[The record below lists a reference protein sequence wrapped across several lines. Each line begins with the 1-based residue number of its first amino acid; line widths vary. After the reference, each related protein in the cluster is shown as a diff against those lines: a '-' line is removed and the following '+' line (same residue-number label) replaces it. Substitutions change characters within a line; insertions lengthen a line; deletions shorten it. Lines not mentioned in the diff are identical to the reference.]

1 MSRAL
6 ARRELDRGDRA
17 SFVTTS
23 ELGLPAIA
31 YLRSLA
37 EGVSMADA
45 AKRYLDA
52 SAPNQA
58 RKAHRAIVEHV
69 RTLARRRGDP
79 AWRLIGVELGA
90 AAAARPNVPSLS
102 EWAEQEG
109 LEGWRES
116 ELLELYK
123 ERFAA
128 RLGAA
133 SARHRSR
140 NARLRER
147 RLELLRELERAAADQ
162 TPQPSDFIAGWI
174 DPTTAER
181 LKEAGALTLEDLQRW
196 ISSGRRWW
204 YSIPAIGDIKAKALT
219 RKIERL
225 IGTGRALTLDWVR
238 LSDSGHHDGRA
249 GMNRQLQVRPAI
261 DASSDRAAIAA
272 WVAARQGSPRTE
284 TRYTREGTRF
294 LLWCLVERR
303 KALSDASVEDCR
315 AFMAFLAKV
324 PENWISARRVEPF
337 APGWA
342 PFAGQ
347 LSRSSQQQTVTIL
360 HAMFSWLV
368 DARYLLTN
376 PWTLV
381 NRKLGD
387 EVHARSMSTKAFTPE
402 AWQALLD
409 ELERAPQTRTTARL
423 KWLCTLMECTGLRS
437 AELLAA
443 TRGDIETTRAG
454 ALLHVLGKGKKHRE
468 VPLPTRALEA
478 TKTYFTERGLD
489 FDGAAAETPLLAAL
503 EEPTRAIS
511 YASLYETFTR
521 FMRRALVA
529 SDLDEAAK
537 SQAQKASLHWLRHTH
552 ATRFAERGGD
562 LDVLQANLGHAD
574 PRTAAVYFRA
584 QIERRQKQAEKA
596 FG

>member
-1 MSRAL
+1 M
-6 ARRELDRGDRA
+6 
-17 SFVTTS
+17 TTS

-37 EGVSMADA
+37 EGVPMADA

-52 SAPNQA
+52 SAPDQA
-58 RKAHRAIVEHV
+58 RKAHRAVVEHV

-90 AAAARPNVPSLS
+90 AAAARPNVPSLT
-102 EWAEQEG
+102 EWAEEEG

-133 SARHRSR
+133 SVRHRTR

-196 ISSGRRWW
+196 IISGRRWW
-204 YSIPAIGDIKAKALT
+204 YSIPAIGDTKAKALT

-225 IGTGRALTLDWVR
+225 IGTGRALSLDWAR
-238 LSDSGHHDGRA
+238 LSGPSHHDGRA

-261 DASSDRAAIAA
+261 DASNDRAAIAA

-294 LLWCLVERR
+294 LLWCLIERG

-315 AFMAFLAKV
+315 AFMTFLAKL

-387 EVHARSMSTKAFTPE
+387 EIHGRTPSTKAFTPE

-409 ELERAPQTRTTARL
+409 ELERAPKTLATVRL

-468 VPLPTRALEA
+468 VPLPTPALEA
-478 TKTYFTERGLD
+478 TKKYFAERGMD
-489 FDGAAAETPLLAAL
+489 FATAEPDTPLLAAL
-503 EEPTRAIS
+503 EESTRPIT

-521 FMRRALVA
+521 FVKRALAA
-529 SDLDEAAK
+529 SELDAAAK
-537 SQAQKASLHWLRHTH
+537 RQAQKASLHWLRHTH

>member
-1 MSRAL
+1 M
-6 ARRELDRGDRA
+6 
-17 SFVTTS
+17 TS
-23 ELGLPAIA
+23 ALGLPQIA

-37 EGVSMADA
+37 EGVSMVDA
-45 AKRYLDA
+45 AARYLDA
-52 SAPNQA
+52 AAPERA

-79 AWRLIGVELGA
+79 AWRLIGVELGDA
-90 AAAARPNVPSLS
+90 GAARPNVPSLA
-102 EWAEQEG
+102 EWAEEEG
-109 LEGWRES
+109 LEGWRER

-128 RLGAA
+128 RLAAA
-133 SARHRSR
+133 SIRHRTR

-162 TPQPSDFIAGWI
+162 TPQPGDFIAGWI
-174 DPTTAER
+174 DPMTAER
-181 LKEAGALTLEDLQRW
+181 LKEAGALTLEDLRRW
-196 ISSGRRWW
+196 IVSGRRWW
-204 YSIPAIGDIKAKALT
+204 YSIPAIGDTKAKALT
-219 RKIERL
+219 RKVERL
-225 IGTGRALTLDWVR
+225 IGTGRALSLDWAR
-238 LSDSGHHDGRA
+238 LGEAGHHDGRA

-272 WVAARQGSPRTE
+272 WVSARQGSPRTE

-294 LLWCLVERR
+294 LLWCLIERG

-315 AFMAFLAKV
+315 AYMAFLASV
-324 PENWISARRVEPF
+324 PENWISARRVAPF

-347 LSRSSQQQTVTIL
+347 LSQSSQQQTITIL
-360 HAMFSWLV
+360 HAMFSWLI

-387 EVHARSMSTKAFTPE
+387 EIHRRTPSTKAFTPE

-409 ELERAPQTRTTARL
+409 ELEREPKAPATVRL

-437 AELLAA
+437 AELIAA
-443 TRGDIETTRAG
+443 KRGDVETTRAG

-468 VPLPTRALEA
+468 VPLPSRALEA
-478 TKTYFTERGLD
+478 TRTYFAQRGGD
-489 FDGAAAETPLLAAL
+489 FDTDSPETPLLAAL

-521 FMRRALVA
+521 FVRRALAA
-529 SDLDEAAK
+529 SELDEAATR
-537 SQAQKASLHWLRHTH
+537 QARRASLHWLRHTH

-574 PRTAAVYFRA
+574 PQTAAVYFRA